1 MSNRRTEAKGHT
13 IKDHLGQSKCQY
25 TQNLIG
31 IPYLIRGSNV
41 GTKGLQRLIITMEMR
56 YGKVLL

>member
-1 MSNRRTEAKGHT
+1 MSNRRTGAKGHT
-13 IKDHLGQSKCQY
+13 IKNHPGQSKCQY

-31 IPYLIRGSNV
+31 IPLFD
-41 GTKGLQRLIITMEMR
+41 QRKQCWHQRSTSEVDYNYR